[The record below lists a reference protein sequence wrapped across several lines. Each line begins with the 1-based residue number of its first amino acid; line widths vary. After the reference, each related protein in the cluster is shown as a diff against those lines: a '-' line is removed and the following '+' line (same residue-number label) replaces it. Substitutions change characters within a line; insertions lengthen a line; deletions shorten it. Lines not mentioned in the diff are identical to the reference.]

1 MLRYRVAMERRGF
14 LRTSFLGGLAVGGA
28 ACASNQSV
36 KEARAPLSDAE
47 LERTMRQLDRALA
60 GIRGQSSDWYLTPE
74 RGSRLSQAQVRHARM
89 NGELMRSSLR
99 SMLVTS
105 TVSELPEASRK
116 DPRVTS
122 RLDDITH
129 EADFAALGTLA
140 KLQAL
145 KPEELAELD
154 EELRRNPD
162 VVAGVVDEIDA
173 QAVAHGVSPSRRR
186 HLRNMARHVSMEL
199 RRNSSSV
206 VVEHT
211 LRQAQRVMERHAT
224 LARPPRRVDGE
235 STDALKWAALTNEA
249 IALYDQQ
256 PTADPFAA
264 DPLAPAAPAT
274 PGPVIYTEPPPPPI
288 QVYDDCQCH
297 PSDYSCVQAAR
308 CHKPFVMYKDRV
320 IVRADAERY
329 RLKGGI
335 LIGVGL
341 ALMIPGAIF
350 APFTL
355 GLTGF
360 AITGG
365 VIMLIIGIV
374 FMVRGKRLL
383 DQLDG

>member
-1 MLRYRVAMERRGF
+1 MERRGF

-28 ACASNQSV
+28 ACATHQSV
-36 KEARAPLSDAE
+36 KEGRPPLSDAE

-60 GIRGQSSDWYLTPE
+60 GIRGQSDDWYLTQE
-74 RGSRLSQAQVRHARM
+74 RGARLAREQVRHARM

-105 TVSELPEASRK
+105 TVSELPEASRN
-116 DPRVTS
+116 DPRVIT

-145 KPEELAELD
+145 KPEDLAELD

-162 VVAGVVDEIDA
+162 VVADVVDEIDA

-224 LARPPRRVDGE
+224 NARPQRRVDGE
-235 STDALKWAALTNEA
+235 SPEALKWAALTNEA
-249 IALYDQQ
+249 ITLYDQQ

-264 DPLAPAAPAT
+264 DPLAAPTAETPA
-274 PGPVIYTEPPPPPI
+274 PVIYNEAPPPPI

-297 PSDYSCVQAAR
+297 PSDYSCVQAVR

-341 ALMIPGAIF
+341 ALLIPGAIF

-360 AITGG
+360 AVTGG

-383 DQLDG
+383 DELGG